1 MKRKNG
7 RYSKILNRSWHGIG
21 RWVIQHYLN
30 DCLICETVRN
40 NRKDARKVARNYTET
55 GMIPLN

>member
-1 MKRKNG
+1 MRRKNG
-7 RYSKILNRSWHGIG
+7 RSAKVLNQSWNGIG
-21 RWVIQHYLN
+21 RWVIQHYLD

-40 NRKDARKVARNYTET
+40 SRQEAIKVVKNYIET

>member
-1 MKRKNG
+1 MRRKNG
-7 RYSKILNRSWHGIG
+7 RSVEIRNRSWHGIA
-21 RWVIQHYLN
+21 RWVVRHYLN

-40 NRKDARKVARNYTET
+40 TRKEAKTIARNYIVT

>member
-1 MKRKNG
+1 MRRKNG
-7 RYSKILNRSWHGIG
+7 RTAKVLNQSWHGIAC
-21 RWVIQHYLN
+21 WVVQHYLD

-40 NRKDARKVARNYTET
+40 SRQAARKVAKNYIAT

>member
-1 MKRKNG
+1 MKRKSG
-7 RYSKILNRSWHGIG
+7 RHSKILNRSWHGIG
-21 RWVIQHYLN
+21 RWVVQHYLN

-40 NRKDARKVARNYTET
+40 TRLEARKVARNYIAT

>member
-1 MKRKNG
+1 MKRKNV
-7 RYSKILNRSWHGIG
+7 REVQILNKDWFGIG
-21 RWVIQHYLN
+21 RWIVRHYLN

-40 NRKDARKVARNYTET
+40 NRRDARNVARNYIVS